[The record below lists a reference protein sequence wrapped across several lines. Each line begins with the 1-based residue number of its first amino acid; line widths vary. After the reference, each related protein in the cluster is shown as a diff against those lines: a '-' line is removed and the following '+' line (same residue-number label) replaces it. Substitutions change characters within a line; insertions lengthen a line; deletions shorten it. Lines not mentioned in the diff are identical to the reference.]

1 MRRNYCDIC
10 CKEIKPADELIH
22 KKISL
27 GLKKEYLEAHR
38 KGRFNVDYARAVV
51 NNNGEVIYF
60 DQDYQFALCL
70 ECQDRIEKAIW
81 AEVEKMTSEIAG
93 KEVHNT
99 FVAPQFPQVPE
110 LEEIDIPS
118 PTLYTNG

>member
-10 CKEIKPADELIH
+10 CKEIGLDEF
-22 KKISL
+22 ISRRETPL
-27 GLKKEYLEAHR
+27 GLTKEYLEAHR

-51 NNNGEVIYF
+51 NNDGEVIHF
-60 DQDYQFALCL
+60 DADYRFALCF
-70 ECQDRIEKAIW
+70 ECHDRIEKVIW

-110 LEEIDIPS
+110 LEETIDPVEG
-118 PTLYTNG
+118 YTNG